1 MSCDFDKDRL
11 RLLARGSLAGEER
24 DSVLLHVDRCE
35 DCRAALRGARAL
47 AELAGRETG
56 TPPVGLFEA
65 VVEKTVSQPV
75 RAPRDN
81 RFWMG
86 AGVGAIA
93 ASLLAVAL
101 ER

>member
-1 MSCDFDKDRL
+1 MSCDFDKGRL
-11 RLLARGSLAGEER
+11 RRLARGSIEGDER
-24 DSVLLHVDRCE
+24 DDVLEHVDRCE

-47 AELAGRETG
+47 AELAAQETD

-65 VVEKTVSQPV
+65 VVERTVSQPAK
-75 RAPRDN
+75 APRDN

-93 ASLLAVAL
+93 AS
-101 ER
+101 